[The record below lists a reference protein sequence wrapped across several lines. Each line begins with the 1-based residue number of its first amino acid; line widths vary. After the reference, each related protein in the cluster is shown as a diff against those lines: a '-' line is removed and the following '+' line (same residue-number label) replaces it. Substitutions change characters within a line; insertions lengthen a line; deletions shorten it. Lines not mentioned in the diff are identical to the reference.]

1 MNKSNFILIQG
12 VMINA
17 NRLDGIRLN
26 GCKITMYFQ
35 WPDRQQDF
43 YFDDGGEAQKEFE
56 TICQQIL

>member
-1 MNKSNFILIQG
+1 MNKSHFIKIQG

-43 YFDDGGEAQKEFE
+43 YFRDAGEAEKEFE
-56 TICQQIL
+56 RIRKQIQ

>member
-1 MNKSNFILIQG
+1 MNKSNFIMIQG
-12 VMINA
+12 VLINQ

-43 YFDDGGEAQKEFE
+43 YFREAREAEKEFE
-56 TICQQIL
+56 SICQQIQ